1 MSGMTDMARVA
12 LSSLAAFLFAYLSMP
27 FFRAL
32 AIRFGIIDFPGERKM
47 HQIAT
52 PLMGGAA
59 IYFGLIVGLL
69 LNAQFGRDV
78 LAILIGATIIFLLG
92 VADDMKGL
100 SARFRIAVQLVAAL
114 IVVMWGERISFLPA
128 GAINDIIEILI
139 SLVWVIGITNAI
151 NYLDGL
157 DGLATGSAV
166 INLICFG
173 GILYRTGQPAL
184 FGVSFIMA
192 AACLGFLPHN
202 FSQQKKKVFLGDA
215 GSTLIGFVLASVGL
229 CGYWAAGDPVRIAIP
244 ILILGVPI
252 FDMTF
257 TTIMRIAEGKIRNVY
272 EWLKYAGRDHFHH
285 YLVDLGLSSRGSV
298 IFIYF
303 TQVALGI
310 SAMIAS
316 VVGPI
321 TALLSVFQGIMI
333 FAIIGILIVMGKRRY
348 EDKKAR

>member
-1 MSGMTDMARVA
+1 MGGMTSTARVA
-12 LSSLAAFLFAYLSMP
+12 LSSLAALLFVYFSMP
-27 FFRAL
+27 FFRSL
-32 AIRFGIIDFPGERKM
+32 AIRYRIVDFPGKRKM
-47 HQIAT
+47 HRVAT
-52 PLMGGAA
+52 PLLGGAA
-59 IYFGLIVGLL
+59 IYFGLIIGLSF
-69 LNAQFGRDV
+69 NGQFGRDV
-78 LAILIGATIIFLLG
+78 LAILTGATIIFLLG

-100 SARFRIAVQLVAAL
+100 SARFRIAVQLVAAF
-114 IVVMWGERISFLPA
+114 IVIIWGERISFLPP
-128 GAINDIIEILI
+128 GLINDILEMAV

-157 DGLATGSAV
+157 DGLAAGSAV

-173 GILYRTGQPAL
+173 GILYRTGQPVL

-202 FSQQKKKVFLGDA
+202 FSQHKKKVFLGDA
-215 GSTLIGFVLASVGL
+215 GSTLIGFVLASIGL

-257 TTIMRIAEGKIRNVY
+257 TTVMRIAEGKIKTVY
-272 EWLKYAGRDHFHH
+272 GWLKYAGRDHFHH
-285 YLVDLGLSSRGSV
+285 YLVDLGLTSRGSV

-303 TQVALGI
+303 TQIALGI

-321 TALLSVFQGIMI
+321 TALLSVFQGVMI

-348 EDKKAR
+348 EDKQKH